1 MDRALR
7 IAAIVAVV
15 AMAVPPALEFRVI
28 EQGNQLLGASALLV
42 FAAVVGVWAAVRRRP
57 LAARITTAAYGAFGI
72 GLGLFAT
79 DRSVTYLLA
88 YAVGLLGMNV
98 LLHHAAAYGPVLA
111 AFREE
116 DAVSRR
122 ARAVVLRS
130 LGLSGAALAV
140 AYGGALLLMPAFALG
155 AGPTDPLSALAAAV
169 GFLLLVLL
177 LALLPDV
184 SPFRRG
190 VLRRRP
196 APPPE

>member
-28 EQGNQLLGASALLV
+28 EQGNQLLGASAILV
-42 FAAVVGVWAAVRRRP
+42 LAASAGVWAAYRRRP
-57 LAARITTAAYGAFGI
+57 LAARITTAVYGAFGI

-79 DRSVTYLLA
+79 DRSVAHLLA
-88 YAVGLLGMNV
+88 YIVGLLGMNV
-98 LLHHAAAYGPVLA
+98 LLYHAAAYGPVLA

-130 LGLSGAALAV
+130 LGISGVALAA
-140 AYGGALLLMPAFALG
+140 AYGGSLLLLPAFALDV
-155 AGPTDPLSALAAAV
+155 GPTDPLSALAVAT
-169 GFLLLVLL
+169 GLLVLVLL
-177 LALLPDV
+177 LSLLPDV
-184 SPFRRG
+184 S
-190 VLRRRP
+190 LRRKALRRP
-196 APPPE
+196 